1 MQEFGTVQEYRQAW
15 DQLKHYKSVN
25 AKELKAEAKKRQEL
39 EREELKLKDLE
50 ELIAQTRAKSNST
63 ERGEI
68 KAR

>member
-15 DQLKHYKSVN
+15 DQLKHYKNVN

-50 ELIAQTRAKSNST
+50 VL
-63 ERGEI
+63 
-68 KAR
+68 